1 MNRQT
6 IATREPLR
14 IAPDIVSAGGSRT
27 REVERPEPEMERV
40 AARPRA
46 SPVPER
52 DLRAR
57 MTACDVPLG
66 RPMPARKVVTRWGRY
81 RLTPDSVG
89 ALRMIGV
96 FRGASCDDLAGLF
109 QSRNRSR
116 QALDALEGY
125 GLVVIERFRRGSAKL
140 RTASL
145 TTRGKRFLHR
155 CIDPRDPGDA
165 EAQMYRSGK
174 ASSHHV
180 LHDAAVYRAAQRQI
194 DGLEAQGRRVIRIRT
209 GDDLQDLANRRLDQ
223 ARRSGQDELESRA
236 AIRSDLDLAEHGGRF
251 VIPDAR
257 IEYRDEG
264 ISGRASGSGSIDIE
278 VITSKYSSESIRLK
292 TEAGFQIYRMQADG
306 SLAGEGTARE
316 EGPAR

>member
-14 IAPDIVSAGGSRT
+14 IAPDIVSAGESRT
-27 REVERPEPEMERV
+27 REVERPEPEVERV
-40 AARPRA
+40 ASRPRV
-46 SPVPER
+46 SPVPDR

-57 MTACDVPLG
+57 MTAYDVPLG
-66 RPMPARKVVTRWGRY
+66 RPMPARKVVTQWGRY

-109 QSRNRSR
+109 QSKNRSR
-116 QALDALEGY
+116 QALNALEAY
-125 GLVVIERFRRGSAKL
+125 GLVVIEGFRRGSAKL

-145 TTRGKRFLHR
+145 TTRGKRFLHLY
-155 CIDPRDPGDA
+155 IDPRDPADE
-165 EAQMYRSGK
+165 EAQMYRSGR
-174 ASSHHV
+174 ASSHQV

-194 DGLEAQGRRVIRIRT
+194 NELEAQGRRVIRIRT
-209 GDDLQDLANRRLDQ
+209 GDDLRDLANRRLDR
-223 ARRSGQDELESRA
+223 AHRSGQDEVESRA
-236 AIRSDLDLAEHGGRF
+236 AIRSELDIAEHGGRF

-264 ISGRASGSGSIDIE
+264 ISGRTAGSGSIDIE
-278 VITSKYSSESIRLK
+278 VITSKYTSVSIRLK
-292 TEAGFQIYRMQADG
+292 ADAGFQIYRMRADG
-306 SLAGEGTARE
+306 SLASEAVARE
-316 EGPAR
+316 DGPAR